1 MHQAH
6 SGASP
11 TIVSRH
17 KMNLVLCFE
26 FWGTWLFALFLSF
39 FLFAWF
45 CFVVCIFLKR
55 EQKHRVQWVGGEEHL
70 GGIGRERMAKIY
82 WM

>member
-11 TIVSRH
+11 AIVSQL

-26 FWGTWLFALFLSF
+26 FLGAWLFALFIS
-39 FLFAWF
+39 LF
-45 CFVVCIFLKR
+45 VCLVLLCDLYFLKR
-55 EQKHRVQWVGGEEHL
+55 EQKHKVQWVGGEEHL